1 MKYHHCRCVLC
12 DHINLPGEG
21 EYREFPLPDMCIE
34 CYSAVSSALVY
45 SEEEPDSQIKEDI
58 NEADIKVET
67 EVQNNPERIRILSS
81 GEKRKALLEVTK
93 EQSSVGDT
101 RIIRDT

>member
-45 SEEEPDSQIKEDI
+45 SEEEQGASYPTTQPSNTRPEPTSGQETPIGGITDLTQKETID
-58 NEADIKVET
+58 DT
-67 EVQNNPERIRILSS
+67 LS
-81 GEKRKALLEVTK
+81 ELHVH
-93 EQSSVGDT
+93 QP
-101 RIIRDT
+101 

>member
-45 SEEEPDSQIKEDI
+45 SEEEQEASYPCTTQPSDARPEPTSGQETPVQKETI
-58 NEADIKVET
+58 GGVEA
-67 EVQNNPERIRILSS
+67 P
-81 GEKRKALLEVTK
+81 ALPLRGV
-93 EQSSVGDT
+93 
-101 RIIRDT
+101 